1 MKFGMSKRFSTLLAI
16 ASAVGATGAHAA
28 SATFDISWTDYYG
41 NPQTADFTVFLAPI
55 SASPGEYD
63 AVSATGTYEGQAVT
77 GVTSV
82 YRFPDNTFY
91 APVTGLTEVDYQG
104 IDISFGGNDANF
116 AYSGGY
122 MISDNSSS
130 FYQTS
135 LGSSSITFDGAP
147 EPAGWALMLVGFG
160 GVGAASRF
168 ARKPVDRIPVDAWPV
183 DAWPVEVWD
192 LINAPDTMVQRG
204 DERTVAMHEPRP
216 GGRQGFGWKRPDD
229 FARLVDARSKGLDLF
244 LQSEFLSFQLGDPD
258 GVGGGAARLCVD
270 GAVERLMLHTQL
282 AETGLDSH
290 VRVTPSREPWTGD
303 LNTRTADMSDH
314 EWVLWSAGAPPDA
327 PTPWRTRK

>member
-160 GVGAASRF
+160 GVGAASRI
-168 ARKPVDRIPVDAWPV
+168 ARKRA
-183 DAWPVEVWD
+183 
-192 LINAPDTMVQRG
+192 G
-204 DERTVAMHEPRP
+204 S
-216 GGRQGFGWKRPDD
+216 
-229 FARLVDARSKGLDLF
+229 LV
-244 LQSEFLSFQLGDPD
+244 
-258 GVGGGAARLCVD
+258 
-270 GAVERLMLHTQL
+270 
-282 AETGLDSH
+282 
-290 VRVTPSREPWTGD
+290 
-303 LNTRTADMSDH
+303 TA
-314 EWVLWSAGAPPDA
+314 
-327 PTPWRTRK
+327 